1 MSGVMATTRE
11 KLETAIDERSTTIHE
26 LDSNIT
32 ILRSQLDNAR
42 DEISHM
48 GEVHRAS
55 LSEKIV
61 MTEEIGS
68 LRNQLALVE
77 VQANESLNIS
87 LSHHDRD
94 KQVST
99 TLLTNDHTANH

>member
-1 MSGVMATTRE
+1 MSSIMAATRE

-32 ILRSQLDNAR
+32 ILRSQLDHAR

-55 LSEKIV
+55 LSEKIE
-61 MTEEIGS
+61 MTEEIGQ

-87 LSHHDRD
+87 LTHHDRD
-94 KQVST
+94 KQVM
-99 TLLTNDHTANH
+99 